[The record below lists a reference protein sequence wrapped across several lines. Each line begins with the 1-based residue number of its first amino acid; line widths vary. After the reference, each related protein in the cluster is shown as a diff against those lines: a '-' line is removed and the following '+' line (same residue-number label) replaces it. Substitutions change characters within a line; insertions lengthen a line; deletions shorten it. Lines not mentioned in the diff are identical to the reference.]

1 MNVDFGPLRVNS
13 GYVGDDFW
21 TSGSRFR
28 ASGSSLLA
36 CERRVSAF
44 FSNLG
49 PLGVDFWCLV
59 VKLKTLGIA
68 IRPLSVLLI
77 VEGVMCFGAI
87 SSYVGFSWAL
97 RNANETSLVFKIFQK
112 LHNY

>member
-1 MNVDFGPLRVNS
+1 MWEMIFGPLGVDFGHLEVL
-13 GYVGDDFW
+13 FW
-21 TSGSRFR
+21 PVKGEFR
-28 ASGSSLLA
+28 H
-36 CERRVSAF
+36 C

-59 VKLKTLGIA
+59 VKWKTLGIA

-97 RNANETSLVFKIFQK
+97 RNANETSLVFKIFQN